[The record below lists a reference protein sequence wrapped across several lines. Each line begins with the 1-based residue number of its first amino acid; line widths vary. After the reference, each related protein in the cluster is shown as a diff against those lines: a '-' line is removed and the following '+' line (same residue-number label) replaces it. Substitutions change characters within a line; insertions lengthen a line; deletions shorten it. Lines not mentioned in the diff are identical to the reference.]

1 MVISSQPGRSADR
14 RRYGQHRHAGQDRRR
29 DPGANAGQ
37 YQRQPEADVGDHV
50 EQPGQA
56 AAQALRRGGLT
67 GLFYVVTYIGF
78 GLPLILASVRPGVA
92 TAILSGMAV
101 PA

>member
-1 MVISSQPGRSADR
+1 MCLREGLIDL
-14 RRYGQHRHAGQDRRR
+14 
-29 DPGANAGQ
+29 
-37 YQRQPEADVGDHV
+37 E
-50 EQPGQA
+50 A
-56 AAQALRRGGLT
+56 AAPQRLRGGLT

-101 PA
+101 LAVTAAVGRAARLRRDNHRQN